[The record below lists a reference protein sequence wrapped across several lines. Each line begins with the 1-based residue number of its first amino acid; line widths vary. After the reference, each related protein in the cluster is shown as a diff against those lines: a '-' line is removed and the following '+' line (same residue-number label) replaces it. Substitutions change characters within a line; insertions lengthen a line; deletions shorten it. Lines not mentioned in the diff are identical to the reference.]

1 MNPETKQPMKFQ
13 WLKKE
18 AAIDDSDDEDV
29 KFEENSKVFKNEDL
43 NYDYENVQDI
53 SEDESDMGL
62 SEEQDSSEGLMSGSD
77 DYF

>member
-1 MNPETKQPMKFQ
+1 MKFQ